1 MSDTWTP
8 EQMRQRATTLV
19 ESGCYCSEEQCYACI
34 TANMLRQAADDRE
47 RVTALQREVYEYKE
61 REATVCPEDVGFEE
75 YIKALRERMTAR
87 EANLATVDALR
98 QAAEASKVELAGR
111 VTALEAEVARL
122 RLRYGALHAA
132 VHRLGRSDYA
142 AGNQFGDGL
151 EQGHKNAQYIVDAW
165 REDAP
170 DVTEALDRLLKEKS
184 LEAQLA
190 TLTAEHARL
199 TARWE
204 ALRAW
209 AQARYDETENLD
221 DVANW
226 AYERMMGRM
235 NILERDG
242 DHP

>member
-1 MSDTWTP
+1 MSDHDQPETCRECKVMHYDGRGHVCQHPVSDTWTP
-8 EQMRQRATTLV
+8 EQMRSIADQLYN
-19 ESGCYCSEEQCYACI
+19 CD
-34 TANMLRQAADDRE
+34 NWLRQWAVAQEDNVRLRE
-47 RVTALQREVYEYKE
+47 RVTAL
-61 REATVCPEDVGFEE
+61 
-75 YIKALRERMTAR
+75 

-111 VTALEAEVARL
+111 VTALEAELKTTDELLVQRQGVLDAIPECPVH
-122 RLRYGALHAA
+122 GACVPHA
-132 VHRLGRSDYA
+132 
-142 AGNQFGDGL
+142 L
-151 EQGHKNAQYIVDAW
+151 EWI
-165 REDAP
+165 
-170 DVTEALDRLLKEKS
+170 KS
-184 LEAQLA
+184 AKASKTQLA
-190 TLTAEHARL
+190 TLTAEHERL

-235 NILERDG
+235 NILERGD